1 MRHVRAPRRCVRCGR
16 HGHGSQ
22 NAGLALEVQAL
33 LPAWS
38 VRSTYVPV
46 VCCLGALGSDTV
58 QLIQDAALVDRM
70 RRTAACPQCLQILLE
85 RAQLA
90 DALGDMPDVLVQEL
104 VDFTAVL
111 VSRNE

>member
-1 MRHVRAPRRCVRCGR
+1 MFGLHADVTRCARR
-16 HGHGSQ
+16 GHGRQSTGQ
-22 NAGLALEVQAL
+22 ASEVQAS

-46 VCCLGALGSDTV
+46 GCCLGALGSDAV

-70 RRTAACPQCLQILLE
+70 RRTAACPQRLQILLE